1 MSELHLLVYKQSSV
15 SLLSFPSL
23 FLTSPSLKVSLHLR
37 LHHECGTVKTELK
50 VWNDKV
56 IKAIAHL
63 PMDEAIMAEVKK
75 GLEIGQKVDLPPHLA
90 FSPQLLANL
99 FASEE
104 QVRPFQQL
112 R

>member
-1 MSELHLLVYKQSSV
+1 M
-15 SLLSFPSL
+15 
-23 FLTSPSLKVSLHLR
+23 SLHLR
-37 LHHECGTVKTELK
+37 VDQECGTVIQKSALK
-50 VWNDKV
+50 VWNDEV

-75 GLEIGQKVDLPPHLA
+75 GLEIGQQVHLPSHLA

-99 FASEE
+99 FVSEG

>member
-1 MSELHLLVYKQSSV
+1 
-15 SLLSFPSL
+15 
-23 FLTSPSLKVSLHLR
+23 
-37 LHHECGTVKTELK
+37 
-50 VWNDKV
+50 
-56 IKAIAHL
+56 
-63 PMDEAIMAEVKK
+63 MDEAIMAEVKK

>member
-1 MSELHLLVYKQSSV
+1 MFLPLLPFY
-15 SLLSFPSL
+15 LSNPF
-23 FLTSPSLKVSLHLR
+23 FLKVSLHLR
-37 LHHECGTVKTELK
+37 LDQECGIVIQKTALK
-50 VWNDKV
+50 VWNDEV

-75 GLEIGQKVDLPPHLA
+75 GLEIGQQVHLPPHLA
-90 FSPQLLANL
+90 FSPQLLAKL
-99 FASEE
+99 FASEG